1 MRAYQKHRSQSDTR
15 DNQTIVDN
23 NTIASGRNIRQSI
36 VTGMTSKKEPQIKI
50 KENNNKSRKKNTH
63 TIKQNN
69 AIAINNSKCARSG
82 NQPKDS
88 KINEKLK
95 LRNQVNH

>member
-1 MRAYQKHRSQSDTR
+1 
-15 DNQTIVDN
+15 
-23 NTIASGRNIRQSI
+23 
-36 VTGMTSKKEPQIKI
+36 MTSKKEPQIKV
-50 KENNNKSRKKNTH
+50 KENNNNKSRKKNTH

-69 AIAINNSKCARSG
+69 AIAINNSKRARSG

-95 LRNQVNH
+95 LKNQVNHRK